1 MDGPQPAKPSQERL
15 LGDLRE
21 VIENAEELLRNT
33 TQYNGTLYEA
43 ARTKLAQALVAA
55 TEELGRFEDAHIGR
69 MMELTAAASRLHQ
82 DLTGEARVLR
92 AFHPEG

>member
-1 MDGPQPAKPSQERL
+1 MDGTQPAKPSQERL

-43 ARTKLAQALVAA
+43 ARTKLAEALDAA

-69 MMELTAAASRLHQ
+69 MMELTAAANRLHQ

-92 AFHPEG
+92 AFHSEG